1 MTDIKQT
8 QLLKEIEDI
17 NNETKQQTYSNN
29 KNNSNKNKLLKI
41 VQ

>member
-1 MTDIKQT
+1 MTDIKQS

-17 NNETKQQTYSNN
+17 NNETKQQTYNNN

>member
-1 MTDIKQT
+1 MTDIKQS